1 MPPASISAHSDLTTF
16 ICTLWSGSSFI
27 TPPRFVNI
35 GFQTENSK
43 VKLFLQLPERFFQ
56 DRETTLKLLVRN
68 YKRHQHPDYVA
79 VITAG
84 EQYQSLFV
92 ADSGKLLRLIS
103 GRLLGFAVTHQLQ
116 RQHRPPAAH
125 IADDLVLLLHGQ
137 ETLTQLFAQFFS
149 PFEQAVLN
157 QYLQHRQGRS
167 ACKRV
172 AAVGPAEPPDM
183 GLVHYFRAAGD
194 GAERHASRQT
204 LGCGDDVRF
213 DA

>member
-27 TPPRFVNI
+27 TTPRFVNI

-103 GRLLGFAVTHQLQ
+103 GRLLGFASRTSSSASIGPLP
-116 RQHRPPAAH
+116 RTSPMISYFSCMARKRLLSFLPSSSPRLSRP
-125 IADDLVLLLHGQ
+125 
-137 ETLTQLFAQFFS
+137 
-149 PFEQAVLN
+149 
-157 QYLQHRQGRS
+157 
-167 ACKRV
+167 
-172 AAVGPAEPPDM
+172 
-183 GLVHYFRAAGD
+183 
-194 GAERHASRQT
+194 
-204 LGCGDDVRF
+204 
-213 DA
+213 